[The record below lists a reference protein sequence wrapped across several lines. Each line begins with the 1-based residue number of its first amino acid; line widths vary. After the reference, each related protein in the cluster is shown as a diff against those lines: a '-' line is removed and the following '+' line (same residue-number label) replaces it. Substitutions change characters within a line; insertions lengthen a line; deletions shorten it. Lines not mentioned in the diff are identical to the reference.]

1 MPTQPLT
8 PAEYRAAIYLD
19 FEGEGKKR
27 DGTIPMPHMAG
38 LFRPNQTGTNGQY
51 SCVFFSTLWRVVRNH
66 FFKKAVIADFADW
79 FEQLALEVQTTGQH
93 IVYWSIHEEVVL
105 RKYLT
110 PHTLNMIAPKLHNL
124 HPIARKYASRR
135 RTFGKGESSRK
146 KSLEDFFKAL
156 YKKRNPYPPFPLGA
170 AKACR
175 KIDSACKI
183 HNKWKNFSKT
193 QKSCADELVQYNE
206 GDCRSTWLI
215 AKRMGNAYSS
225 KF

>member
-19 FEGEGKKR
+19 FEGEGKKS
-27 DGTIPMPHMAG
+27 DGTIPAPHMAG
-38 LFRPNQTGTNGQY
+38 FFRPNQAGTSGKY
-51 SCVFFSTLWRVVRNH
+51 SCVFFSPLWKVVRNH
-66 FFKKAVIADFADW
+66 FFKKAVITDFSDC
-79 FEQLALEVQTTGQH
+79 FERLAREVLATGQH
-93 IVYWSIHEEVVL
+93 IVYWSIHEEVML
-105 RKYLT
+105 SKYLT
-110 PHTLNMIAPKLHNL
+110 PQLFNMIAPKLHNL
-124 HPIARKYASRR
+124 HPIARKYAGRR
-135 RTFGKGESSRK
+135 QTFGQGESARK

-156 YKKRNPYPPFPLGA
+156 YNKRNPYPPFPLGA

-175 KIDSACKI
+175 MIDSACMTHK
-183 HNKWKNFSKT
+183 KWKNFSTK

-225 KF
+225 KH

>member
-79 FEQLALEVQTTGQH
+79 FEQLALEVQTSGQH
-93 IVYWSIHEEVVL
+93 IVYWSIHEEVVV

-124 HPIARKYASRR
+124 DY
-135 RTFGKGESSRK
+135 EV
-146 KSLEDFFKAL
+146 
-156 YKKRNPYPPFPLGA
+156 
-170 AKACR
+170 
-175 KIDSACKI
+175 
-183 HNKWKNFSKT
+183 
-193 QKSCADELVQYNE
+193 LVQSCLKYVE
-206 GDCRSTWLI
+206 LDICELPLPHESTSRLY
-215 AKRMGNAYSS
+215 AGL
-225 KF
+225 KFAPLEQVVQTNLQSLL